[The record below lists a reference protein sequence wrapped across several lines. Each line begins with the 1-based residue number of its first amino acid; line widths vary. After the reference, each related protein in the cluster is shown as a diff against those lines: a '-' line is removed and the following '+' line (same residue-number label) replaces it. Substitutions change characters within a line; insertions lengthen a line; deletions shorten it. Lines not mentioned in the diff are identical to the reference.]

1 MASRLVPTF
10 YDSDKDK
17 KQMSLEGA
25 TFTAGNI
32 VAQTAA
38 MDAVVAAIQAVCL
51 SKIIHEQQWANFNE
65 EEAFPYTP
73 PTNKFAQ
80 NMLKGIMTMR
90 DATTGIEFNKPIYGI
105 DLAQFTD
112 TDAKGNWALP
122 LGSGA
127 GATLKTSIE
136 AYAKH
141 PDSGNAVVL
150 VRVVHA
156 DE

>member
-17 KQMSLEGA
+17 KQMSLEGV

-38 MDAVVAAIQAVCL
+38 MDAVVAAVQALCL

-65 EEAFPYTP
+65 EEAFPYSP

-90 DATTGIEFNKPIYGI
+90 DATTGIEFTKPIYGI

-112 TDAKGNWALP
+112 VDSKGNWALP

-127 GATLKTSIE
+127 GAALKTAIE
-136 AYAKH
+136 AYARH

>member
-1 MASRLVPTF
+1 MASRYVPIF

-17 KQMSLEGA
+17 QQTSFEGIVM
-25 TFTAGNI
+25 TAGNF
-32 VAQTAA
+32 TAEIA
-38 MDAVVAAIQAVCL
+38 KMDALTAAIQAVAL
-51 SKIIHEQQWANFNE
+51 SKIVAEQQWANFNE

-90 DATTGIEFNKPIYGI
+90 DATTGIEFNKPIFGI

-127 GATLKTSIE
+127 GAALKTAVE
-136 AYAKH
+136 AYVRH
-141 PDSGNAVVL
+141 PNSGNAVVL